1 MLRLPLPCFLVVY
14 YYLSLIAMAAESNVT
29 VDDTH
34 SSISYHPLRSWSS
47 HCHTTDGAYNR
58 TWHEPAYAGAGSENA
73 EVGKPPT
80 ISMSVNFMGTALYLY
95 SPPGC
100 SPSPSGLT
108 YNLDGQSISSLSTYS
123 ADSPVFAHWNL
134 PNTPHNL
141 IVKVDPASTFPFDYL
156 IYTTAAEPISSLLV
170 QARQAAS
177 DNSTISSSSDP
188 SSTSSTP
195 SSNND
200 PNSSQ
205 TQIGAIAYAVAASVG
220 ITSLFSIGLAISIIK
235 IRRQRH
241 RVRRERRVER
251 DRNRSRGL
259 TIHLPPASVSA
270 STPQRPTQ
278 VPRYSADTSASVELP
293 SYDAVIGPTGRNSIT
308 PGQGPYVTHSR
319 LATISEVA
327 TVLSMSQLSIST
339 RRDPST
345 VREDSLEGMPPSPP
359 GLGEQRQPP
368 PTIENLVEPQNQT
381 STSQHPGVRSD
392 HDA

>member
-1 MLRLPLPCFLVVY
+1 
-14 YYLSLIAMAAESNVT
+14 MAAEFNVT

-58 TWHEPAYAGAGSENA
+58 TWHEPVNA
-73 EVGKPPT
+73 EVGRPPT
-80 ISMSVNFMGTALYLY
+80 ISMSVNFIGTALYLY
-95 SPPGC
+95 SLPGR

-134 PNTPHNL
+134 PNTPHKL
-141 IVKVDPASTFPFDYL
+141 IVEVDPASTFPFDYL
-156 IYTTAAEPISSLLV
+156 IYTTAAEPIPSLLV
-170 QARQAAS
+170 QARQAAG

-188 SSTSSTP
+188 SSTSSPP

-220 ITSLFSIGLAISIIK
+220 ITSLFSIGLAVSIIK

-241 RVRRERRVER
+241 RVRRERQG
-251 DRNRSRGL
+251 RNRSRGL

-278 VPRYSADTSASVELP
+278 LPRYSADTSASVELP

-359 GLGEQRQPP
+359 GLGEQQPPP
-368 PTIENLVEPQNQT
+368 PTIENLVEPQNQS